1 VEGSRQHIGEP
12 SLVAVGRAGLPVI
25 EDRVQPVDL
34 TLRETAAEQRLHH
47 IEEGPAV
54 DRHLLAPLGQ
64 GRDGP
69 ATANWFRRRTGAVNA
84 LRR

>member
-34 TLRETAAEQRLHH
+34 TLRETAPNSGFTTLKK
-47 IEEGPAV
+47 V
-54 DRHLLAPLGQ
+54 
-64 GRDGP
+64 
-69 ATANWFRRRTGAVNA
+69 
-84 LRR
+84 LRSIAIC